1 MRNLKRFQVFLG
13 LIFLSHDISS
23 SYLDYI
29 YPSTIPD
36 YSNYGTLGLIQ
47 MPTARFSEEGTL
59 AFSWT
64 HNEPY
69 LRGSVVAYPFDWIEA
84 SYQYTDINNALYS
97 PSKAFSGSQS
107 LKDKSFD
114 AKFRLISESNFFP
127 QVAIGFRDLAGTSV
141 FAAEYVVASKIIN
154 NKLYVAGGWDLRLL
168 AQTPERDYWADRQVT
183 SGDVWVTE
191 LPF

>member
-1 MRNLKRFQVFLG
+1 MA
-13 LIFLSHDISS
+13 IFLLSLLFAAQNAKS

-69 LRGSVVAYPFDWIEA
+69 LRGSVIAYPFDWFEA
-84 SYQYTDINNALYS
+84 SYQYADINNALYS
-97 PSKAFSGSQS
+97 PVKEFSGSQS

-114 AKFRLISESNFFP
+114 AKFRLC
-127 QVAIGFRDLAGTSV
+127 
-141 FAAEYVVASKIIN
+141 
-154 NKLYVAGGWDLRLL
+154 
-168 AQTPERDYWADRQVT
+168 
-183 SGDVWVTE
+183 
-191 LPF
+191 